1 MLRIRVVLV
10 RPRRG
15 GNVGAVARA
24 MKNMGLS
31 DLALVAPRTRAGVAA
46 ARMAAH
52 ARDVLDARRIFPD
65 LATAVSDCILTVGTV
80 GRGESSDGAPAAG
93 SGPRRVAAEIV
104 LTARRGRVAVVFG
117 PEDHGLS
124 NSDLALCQRTIRIPT
139 AAAYPSLNLA
149 QAAGICAYEIRVA
162 AQAAE
167 RPGASHGSARISSAR
182 NRTRSAE
189 HRPATSGE
197 REALFAH
204 LGRALA
210 EIGFLSP
217 QNPTHILRD
226 LRSLFARSGLT
237 ARDVQIWRGIA
248 RQILWAAGERRKL
261 RRPKAR
267 QRRFGAPDSDFT

>member
-1 MLRIRVVLV
+1 MLARIRVVLV

-31 DLALVAPRTRAGVAA
+31 DLALVAPRTPVGVGA

-52 ARDVLDARRIFPD
+52 ARDVLDARRVFPD
-65 LATAVSDCILTVGTV
+65 LAAAISDCVLTVGTV
-80 GRGESSDGAPAAG
+80 GRNASADGTSAAG
-93 SGPRRVAAEIV
+93 TEPREVAPEIA
-104 LTARRGRVAVVFG
+104 LTARRGRVALVFG

-124 NSDLALCQRTIRIPT
+124 NADLGLCQRTMQIPT

-149 QAAGICAYEIRVA
+149 QAAGICAYEIRLA
-162 AQAAE
+162 AAAGE
-167 RPGASHGSARISSAR
+167 RRGTAQRVPRLAGGR
-182 NRTRSAE
+182 NRTRAAE

-197 REALFAH
+197 REALFTH
-204 LGRALA
+204 LSRAL
-210 EIGFLSP
+210 EQIGFLST
-217 QNPTHILRD
+217 QNPTHIMRD

-248 RQILWAAGERRKL
+248 RQILWAAGVSRKP
-261 RRPKAR
+261 RHSAGR
-267 QRRFGAPDSDFT
+267 DS